1 MPCIPCRK
9 LFTVITFMVVFL
21 TVIFMQREIEK
32 SFAVEDSLLA
42 SLQRTLPALGEG
54 YLNSDPAGTGA
65 LSSSEDWYEW
75 MQSTFDALYTD
86 AVRISNSRM

>member
-1 MPCIPCRK
+1 M
-9 LFTVITFMVVFL
+9 VIFL
-21 TVIFMQREIEK
+21 TVIFLQRDIEK
-32 SFAVEDSLLA
+32 AFAVEDSLIA
-42 SLQRTLPALGEG
+42 GLQRTLPALGEG

-86 AVRISNSRM
+86 AVSPSHSMIRWMFAG